1 MEMVHKAW
9 ENVSAQTIANC
20 FRICG
25 FIKDGQTIGEG
36 IPVQCEEVES
46 TWNRLEVP
54 VSFEE
59 FVHFDDNV
67 ATAGT
72 FTDEEIIQS
81 TLANQHNSDN
91 DDVEEE
97 AEAEAPVISLK
108 EATFF
113 MPGLRKFFEQSEM
126 DEKRCDTIFNA
137 ISKLDNAMDQIVTN
151 NFSQKKITNFFKM

>member
-1 MEMVHKAW
+1 MDDVPCKMSIITALEMVHKAW

-20 FRICG
+20 FRTFG

-36 IPVQCEEVES
+36 ILVQCEEVGS

-59 FVHFDDNV
+59 FVQFDDNV

-81 TLANQHNSDN
+81 TSANQHNSDM
-91 DDVEEE
+91 
-97 AEAEAPVISLK
+97 I
-108 EATFF
+108 T
-113 MPGLRKFFEQSEM
+113 RKRRRRRRLLSY
-126 DEKRCDTIFNA
+126 R
-137 ISKLDNAMDQIVTN
+137 
-151 NFSQKKITNFFKM
+151 